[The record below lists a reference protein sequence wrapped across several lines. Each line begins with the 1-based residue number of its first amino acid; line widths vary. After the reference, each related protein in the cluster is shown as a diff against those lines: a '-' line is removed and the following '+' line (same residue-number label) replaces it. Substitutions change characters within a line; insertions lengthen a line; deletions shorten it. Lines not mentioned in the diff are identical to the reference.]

1 MRALAVA
8 ALYFGTFVAIGWAVR
23 FVVRKRMGDVELT
36 NVWKQSGPS
45 PRKRFL
51 LGAWRNED

>member
-8 ALYFGTFVAIGWAVR
+8 ALYFGTFITIGWVVR
-23 FVVRKRMGDVELT
+23 CLVRKRMGDVELS
-36 NVWKQSGPS
+36 NVRKQAGPS